1 MKPYLIF
8 DYDGVIADS
17 KEAWFYS
24 FKRTLE
30 KLGYNNIDISDF
42 IKHAGPKTKETIESF
57 LPEKDKPK
65 SAEGKEII
73 DKIVATDG
81 VEKMKLCSNAKE
93 TLLKLKKACYGMAL
107 LTNSDSAFVYPG
119 LKKFGLDKGI
129 WDFVITA
136 DDPFP
141 TKEKAIAFIAAS
153 NEISVSGCVYIA
165 DRAGDVKVARNA
177 GTKMIAISNETAWET
192 ENRMKEANP
201 DIIIKDLS
209 ELPAALEK
217 LFKQA

>member
-24 FKRTLE
+24 FKKTLE
-30 KLGYNNIDISDF
+30 NLGHNNIDVGDF
-42 IKHAGPKTKETIESF
+42 LKHAGPKTEATIESF
-57 LPEKDKPK
+57 LPQKDKHR
-65 SAEGKEII
+65 AHEGKEII
-73 DKIVATDG
+73 DKIVAKEG
-81 VEKMKLCSNAKE
+81 VEKMRLCSNVKE
-93 TLLKLKKACYGMAL
+93 TLVELKKLGYKMSL

-119 LKKFGLDKGI
+119 LKKFGLDKEI

-153 NEISVSGCVYIA
+153 NQISASGCVYIA

-201 DIIIKDLS
+201 DIIVKDLS